1 MNPIES
7 LLILNLFLPH
17 TGVIT
22 QRYSERHQGVD
33 IACREGDEIRS
44 AHGGVVKKSFN
55 SRTGNVVEVRGNG
68 LVSSYHH
75 LLKVEERGKV
85 NQGDVIGYCG
95 NTGSW
100 STGPHLHW
108 ELDRL

>member
-17 TGVIT
+17 SGVIT
-22 QRYSERHQGVD
+22 QDYSQVHQGVD
-33 IACREGDEIRS
+33 IACREGDEIRT
-44 AHGGVVKKSFN
+44 AHGGTLKKSY
-55 SRTGNVVEVRGNG
+55 SYQTGNVVEVRGEG

-75 LLKVEERGKV
+75 LSRTVNREEV
-85 NQGDVIGYCG
+85 LQGEVIGWCG
-95 NTGSW
+95 STGRW